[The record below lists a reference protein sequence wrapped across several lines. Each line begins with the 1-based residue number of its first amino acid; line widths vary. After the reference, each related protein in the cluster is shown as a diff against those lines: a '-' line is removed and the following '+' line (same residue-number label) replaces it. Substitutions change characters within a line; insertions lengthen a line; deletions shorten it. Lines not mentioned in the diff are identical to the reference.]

1 MYHKAMCAGGWCG
14 RWKVGSTVPPP
25 TICSLTARLQ
35 VMLLGEG
42 VSAELYNRRRG
53 SQVEADASY
62 HRPLLPS
69 EYSQLWRTLCGINTN
84 PVGLAA
90 PRFPSR
96 PHGTKSPCWC
106 RKLWAGSKGQ
116 LPRSNCWL
124 NLGRGFY
131 FSKLISL
138 AENITARK
146 IPSEQNMLLPR
157 GGSMNYK
164 SGIWQMNGR
173 HTEIL
178 CMWLITLKSKI
189 IFLQ

>member
-69 EYSQLWRTLCGINTN
+69 EYSQL
-84 PVGLAA
+84 
-90 PRFPSR
+90 
-96 PHGTKSPCWC
+96 
-106 RKLWAGSKGQ
+106 
-116 LPRSNCWL
+116 
-124 NLGRGFY
+124 
-131 FSKLISL
+131 
-138 AENITARK
+138 
-146 IPSEQNMLLPR
+146 
-157 GGSMNYK
+157 
-164 SGIWQMNGR
+164 
-173 HTEIL
+173 
-178 CMWLITLKSKI
+178 
-189 IFLQ
+189 